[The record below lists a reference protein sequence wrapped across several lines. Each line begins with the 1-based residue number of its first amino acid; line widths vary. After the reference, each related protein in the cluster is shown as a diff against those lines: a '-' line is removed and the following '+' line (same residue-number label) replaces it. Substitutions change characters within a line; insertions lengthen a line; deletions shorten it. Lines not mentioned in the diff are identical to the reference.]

1 MGMKLTKYSENR
13 LLNSLNHWR
22 VPRDFAEPMYNY
34 LVYGIEP
41 GGFFTGWYANDA
53 SSIIRSH
60 PANTVES
67 LKDLMKWML
76 NCMPHEAWG
85 SHSRVKAW
93 LQMDPAQRR
102 SILEERG
109 LIYTEQEEIMMAL
122 RGTYTE
128 TPVFYD

>member
-13 LLNSLNHWR
+13 LLNILNHWR

-85 SHSRVKAW
+85 SHLRVKTW
-93 LQMDPAQRR
+93 LQMESAYRR
-102 SILEERG
+102 QILEERG
-109 LIYTEQEEIMMAL
+109 LIYSEQDEIMMAL

-128 TPVFYD
+128 TPAFYD

>member
-1 MGMKLTKYSENR
+1 MQLTKYSENR
-13 LLNSLNHWR
+13 LLNSLNHWH
-22 VPRDFAEPMYNY
+22 VPQDFAEPMYNY
-34 LVYGIEP
+34 LVHGIEP

-76 NCMPHEAWG
+76 NCMPQEAWG
-85 SHSRVKAW
+85 SHPSVKAW
-93 LQMDPAQRR
+93 LQMESAQRR
-102 SILEERG
+102 QILEERG
-109 LIYTEQEEIMMAL
+109 LIYSEEDEIMLTL

-128 TPVFYD
+128 TPMFHA

>member
-13 LLNSLNHWR
+13 LLNILNHWR

-76 NCMPHEAWG
+76 NCMPPEAWG

-93 LQMDPAQRR
+93 LQMEPAQRR
-102 SILEERG
+102 SILEERE

-128 TPVFYD
+128 TPAFYD